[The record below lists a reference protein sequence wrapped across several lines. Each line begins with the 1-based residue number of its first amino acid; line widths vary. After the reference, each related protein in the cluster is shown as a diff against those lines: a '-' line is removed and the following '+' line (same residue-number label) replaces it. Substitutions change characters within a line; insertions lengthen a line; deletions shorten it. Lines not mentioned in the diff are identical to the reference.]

1 MNVDSLKDFLETQ
14 RRYDA
19 LLIALYQHRNL
30 GGISYESAIE
40 ILGGEE
46 KNAEAKLKTFLAVKR
61 LGLELDTG
69 IILDPLLRD
78 VYEKVLHS
86 NVLLSDDAISRIRPE
101 VENLCN
107 EWDSCETANDKR
119 SLISSLYQV
128 LERIPSGL
136 EQSIGDLTRLMEE
149 DYKAAISLSLKRAKL
164 NTLAER
170 AKQIQKLL
178 EESHQLLSDDTHKLR
193 TVILRD
199 PEAITY
205 MISNVLSR
213 AKDQL
218 FTASESLIEVTRRLQ
233 EYISKVERATRVA
246 KRAHLLSKKMSYGT
260 LETETT
266 FLDVIRQYEDI
277 GRKSETYVM
286 VNKVDV
292 PSLIEEGRFIDELLQ
307 IASGELQGKEVNRSA
322 PAIDFSEV
330 NARPDREITPF
341 RPDYRKLFRS
351 FSAQGNDLF
360 SFLIDYDFKKDVPT
374 WQRIELFSYY
384 CASREFQPL
393 LEFAAGKTGNYLYTS
408 PVSGRQISL
417 DYQIVNNR

>member
-1 MNVDSLKDFLETQ
+1 
-14 RRYDA
+14 
-19 LLIALYQHRNL
+19 
-30 GGISYESAIE
+30 
-40 ILGGEE
+40 
-46 KNAEAKLKTFLAVKR
+46 
-61 LGLELDTG
+61 
-69 IILDPLLRD
+69 
-78 VYEKVLHS
+78 
-86 NVLLSDDAISRIRPE
+86 
-101 VENLCN
+101 
-107 EWDSCETANDKR
+107 
-119 SLISSLYQV
+119 
-128 LERIPSGL
+128 
-136 EQSIGDLTRLMEE
+136 MEE

-260 LETETT
+260 QETETT

>member
-1 MNVDSLKDFLETQ
+1 MNIEGLKDFLETQ
-14 RRYDA
+14 RRYDD

-30 GGISYESAIE
+30 GGVPYESAIE

-61 LGLELDTG
+61 LGLEIDTG

-101 VENLCN
+101 VEILCS
-107 EWDSCETANDKR
+107 EWDACETANDKR
-119 SLISSLYQV
+119 NLISSLYQV

-178 EESHQLLSDDTHKLR
+178 EESHQLLSDDSHKLR
-193 TVILRD
+193 TVIMRD
-199 PEAITY
+199 PEANTY
-205 MISNVLSR
+205 MISNVLVR

-218 FTASESLIEVTRRLQ
+218 FAASESLIEVTRRLQ

-322 PAIDFSEV
+322 PAIDFLEV
-330 NARPDREITPF
+330 NARPDRGHAPF

-351 FSAQGNDLF
+351 FSAQGKDLF
-360 SFLIDYDFKKDVPT
+360 SFLIDYDFKEDVPT
-374 WQRIELFSYY
+374 WQRIELFSFY

-393 LEFAAGKTGNYLYTS
+393 LDFAAGKTGNYLYTS
-408 PVSGRQISL
+408 PASGRHISL